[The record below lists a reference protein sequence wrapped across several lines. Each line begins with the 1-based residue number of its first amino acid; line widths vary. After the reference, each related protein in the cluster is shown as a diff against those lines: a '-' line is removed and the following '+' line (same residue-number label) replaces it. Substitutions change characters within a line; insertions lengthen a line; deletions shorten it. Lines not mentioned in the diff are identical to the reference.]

1 MKKIKLSKDADV
13 NFVVVPPS
21 ALREIQPEFRGSTV
35 PEAMKKVKLPSDPTV
50 FISKYGVDREVE
62 VLRPENYSYVV
73 NNSRI
78 IENRSLT
85 VGRDLV
91 LGKRSK
97 FIVFRNCTIERED
110 DSKSVLQI
118 CIEEGT
124 VVIFEDCTFI
134 SIPQF
139 LVKQESRLNLV
150 RCCSG
155 VIEVDGVGGPSLV
168 IDDCTIQKVTVD
180 EVQAILIAQH
190 HELFSCQISNA
201 TFVTFARISMTRAS
215 NIYLGAIKPL
225 LKVYRDAHVTFK
237 NCTCPRTSIIAGQS
251 VFGLTVSQSNIN
263 DIGLCESCITYMNV
277 DSSKIDHVKADRTI
291 CGRCTGTNGVEFVAA
306 TRSKGFPDTPVTLF
320 KKARLVV
327 EPRFCWW
334 LPYTKLPVPK
344 EVVVML
350 EVPGHALKHLS
361 SVTHKVRVSEA
372 KVADIMYTDLSP
384 LKFSRLDRILHKISV
399 RSCHDRNFVY
409 KVGETVKP
417 TLQFDGDGYKPMP
430 TRPLDPPQDGPIS
443 DGDAINIPTPL

>member
-1 MKKIKLSKDADV
+1 MKKIKLSKDAED
-13 NFVVVPPS
+13 NLVVIPPS
-21 ALREIQPEFRGSTV
+21 AIREKHPEFRGSTV
-35 PEAMKKVKLPSDPTV
+35 PEAMKKVKLPSDPAV
-50 FISKYGVDREVE
+50 FISKYGVDGEVE
-62 VLRPENYSYVV
+62 VRRPEDYTYVV
-73 NNSRI
+73 SNSRI
-78 IENRSLT
+78 IENRALT
-85 VGRDLV
+85 VGRELV
-91 LGKRSK
+91 LGKK
-97 FIVFRNCTIERED
+97 PNFIVFRNCTIERED
-110 DSKSVLQI
+110 DSNAVLHI
-118 CIEEGT
+118 CIAEGT

-139 LVKQESRLNLV
+139 LVKTESRLNLV

-155 VIEVDGVGGPSLV
+155 VIAVDGVGGPSLV

-190 HELFSCQISNA
+190 HDLFSCQISNA
-201 TFVTFARISMTRAS
+201 TFVTFARLSMTRAS

-237 NCTCPRTSIIAGQS
+237 NCTCPRMSITAGQS
-251 VFGLTVSQSNIN
+251 VFGLTVSQSTIN
-263 DIGLCESCITYMNV
+263 DIGICESCITSMIV
-277 DSSKIDHVKADRTI
+277 DNSKIDHVKADRTI

-306 TRSKGFPDTPVTLF
+306 TRSKGLPDTPVTLF

-334 LPYTKLPVPK
+334 LPYTNLPRVVPK

-361 SVTHKVRVSEA
+361 TGTHKVRVSVA
-372 KVADIMYTDLSP
+372 KVVDIMYTDLSP
-384 LKFSRLDRILHKISV
+384 LKFSRIDRILHKISV

-417 TLQFDGDGYKPMP
+417 TLQFDDNDDTCASGIHGFRDVK
-430 TRPLDPPQDGPIS
+430 
-443 DGDAINIPTPL
+443 DALNYIL